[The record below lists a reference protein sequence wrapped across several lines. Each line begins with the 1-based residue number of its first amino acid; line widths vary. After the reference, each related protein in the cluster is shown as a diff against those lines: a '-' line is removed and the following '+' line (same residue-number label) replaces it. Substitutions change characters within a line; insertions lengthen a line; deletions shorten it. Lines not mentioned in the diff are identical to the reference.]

1 MTERFTEGKARG
13 QEAQGDSEQGAVSEE
28 VAGGHSRDT
37 DCTECCCPQHWS
49 IDTATLHARTMVIT
63 ALQQSQGGGSV
74 LPVMAGASSL

>member
-1 MTERFTEGKARG
+1 MTERVTEGKARG

-37 DCTECCCPQHWS
+37 DCTEWS
-49 IDTATLHARTMVIT
+49 IDTATLHARTMVTT

-74 LPVMAGASSL
+74 LPLMAGVSSL